1 MGPLGAAYTT
11 EYENLAFHPGSTRTN
26 FSAVATKAGQIG
38 SLGQRGTAAPGLRHL
53 GLSTNVAWAI
63 SLPAVPATGLSP
75 FRALLLNPRPT
86 RRTGGI
92 MIGLIRAAI
101 IGASLVFGLISA
113 QAADK
118 PFKRDDLADSAIK
131 LEAQIKT
138 EAGAINKSATAL
150 RSDADAAFRRND
162 MRTGLQILGQI
173 AATTPEDGGN
183 WLRLARTIFQIRPA
197 TSSEQTFLLER
208 ASTAAY
214 IAYQRAANASDEANA
229 LALLGRAM
237 AERKLWR
244 PALDALRLSL
254 DLREVADVRASYEK
268 MRDEHGFRLLDYTID
283 SDSASPRACF
293 QFSEELA
300 RRTDFTPFVALAGN
314 DKPALSSEGKQLCVD
329 GLKHGERYNINLR
342 AGLPSTVR
350 EGLPKSAEFN
360 VYVRDRKPFVRFTGR
375 AYVLPRTGQRG
386 IPLVSV
392 NTPSVAVEVFRI
404 GDRNLIN
411 TVVDGDFQRSLSRYE
426 LSNLG
431 DERGVKVWS
440 GQLATAMTLN
450 QDVTTAFPVDEAIGT
465 MLPGV
470 YVMIATAKGPGSDT
484 GDDDGGLATQ
494 WFIVSDLGLT
504 AFSGNDGIHVF
515 VNSLASTDA
524 VARAE
529 VRLVARNNEILATR
543 TTDDSGHAVFEAGL
557 ARGEGGLSP
566 AMLTVST
573 DKADYAFLSL
583 KSSAFDL
590 SDRGVAG
597 RAAPAAADA
606 FVYAERGVYRSNE
619 TVYLTALLRD
629 GQGNAV
635 SGGPLTLVVERP
647 DGVEFRRAVLPD
659 QGAGGRTLAVAL
671 NSAVPAGTW
680 RVRAFTDPKGNSVGE
695 TTFMVEDYIPERI
708 DFDVTAKEKQI
719 KVDAPAELKVDGHFL
734 YGAPASDLQ
743 LEGDMLV
750 ATAAERP
757 GFPGYQFG
765 VDDEENASNER
776 TPIEDLPE
784 TDTNGAARFPVS
796 LPTAPTSTRPQEA
809 QIFIRMAEAGGRAVE
824 RKIVLPVTPTS
835 AMIGVKPLF
844 GENNVAEGDKAAF
857 DVVFVSADGRPLA
870 RDGLRY
876 ELLKIETRYQ
886 WYRQNSSWE
895 FEPVKSTSRVADGDL
910 VVMADHP
917 ARIILSPQ
925 PGRYRLD
932 VKTTETDG
940 PLTSVQFDVGWYS
953 DGSADSPDLLETSID
968 KPEYQSGDTMV
979 VSVNARTAGKLTINV
994 LGDRLLTTQTIDV
1007 KQGTAQ
1013 VRIQVGKDWGSG
1025 AYVVATL
1032 RRPLDAAA
1040 SRMPGRAIG
1049 LKWFGIDKK
1058 ARTLQVNLSPPAL
1071 VRPNS
1076 TLKLPVKLTG
1086 LSPGEDAKVVVA
1098 AVDVGIL
1105 NLTNYKPPAPDDYY
1119 LGQRRLTAEIRDVYG
1134 QLIDGMQG
1142 TRGQLKTG
1150 GDSAGAELQGSPP
1163 TQKPLALYSGIV
1175 TVAADGT
1182 AEISFNIPE
1191 FAGTA
1196 RVMAIAWTAT
1206 KLGRATIDVTV
1217 RDPVVLTTTLPR
1229 FLLTG
1234 DHGTMSIDLDN
1245 VEGAPGDYAV
1255 NVKASGPVKVS
1266 GRAQPSVKL
1275 AAKQRSS
1282 MSLGL
1287 DAGGAGTAALDVD
1300 IKGPNGMSLTRH
1312 YALDV
1317 KAATQVLTRRSVR
1330 TLAKGE
1336 SLTLTSDM
1344 FSDLVDGTGTVSISA
1359 NLSAALDAA
1368 TILKALDRY
1377 PYGCSEQITSR
1388 AMPLLYVNDLAAGAH
1403 LAMDTTID
1411 QRIRDAIDRLLA
1423 RQGSNGS
1430 FGLWSAG
1437 GDDAWLD
1444 AYVTDFLTRAREKG
1458 FAVPDVL
1465 FRSALDRI
1473 RNSVVNSEEP
1483 EKDGGR
1489 NLAYGLYV
1497 LARNGTAP
1505 IGDLRYLADTKLNNL
1520 ATPIAKAQLAAALA
1534 LVGDK
1539 ARAERVYAAAV
1550 DSLAPKPVI
1559 EFGRADYGSA
1569 LRDAAALVSL
1579 AGEGNAPKAT
1589 LMQAV
1594 SRVEAARGLSPYTS
1608 TQENAWLVLAARAL
1622 AKETM
1627 ALDFDGAPIKTALYR
1642 SYKAAE
1648 MAGKPIRITNT
1659 GDAPIQTVVSVGGS
1673 PKTPEP
1679 PVANGF
1685 NIERNYFTLDG
1696 KPADVSKVKQNDRF
1710 AVVLKITEAKPEFGH
1725 IMVSDYLPAGF
1736 EIDNPHIVSSGDT
1749 GTLSWIEDGEE
1760 PENTEFRDDRFT
1772 AAIDRTANDN
1782 AIFTVAYVVRAVSP
1796 GKYVLPQAYVE
1807 DMYNPSRYGR
1817 TGTGSVEVRSAK

>member
-1 MGPLGAAYTT
+1 
-11 EYENLAFHPGSTRTN
+11 
-26 FSAVATKAGQIG
+26 
-38 SLGQRGTAAPGLRHL
+38 
-53 GLSTNVAWAI
+53 
-63 SLPAVPATGLSP
+63 
-75 FRALLLNPRPT
+75 
-86 RRTGGI
+86 
-92 MIGLIRAAI
+92 MIGLVRAAI
-101 IGASLVFGLISA
+101 LCATLSLGLISAGLPSA

-131 LEAQIKT
+131 LEAQIKS
-138 EAGAINKSATAL
+138 EAGVVSKSGGAL
-150 RSDADAAFRRND
+150 KADADAAFKRND

-173 AATTPEDGGN
+173 ATTAPDDSGN

-197 TSSEQTFLLER
+197 NSSEQTFLIER

-214 IAYQRAANASDEANA
+214 IAYQRAGNPADEADA
-229 LALLGRAM
+229 LAVLGRAM
-237 AERKLWR
+237 LERKLWR
-244 PALDALRLSL
+244 PALDSLRMSL
-254 DLREVADVRASYEK
+254 DLREVAEVRASYEK

-293 QFSEELA
+293 QFSEDLA
-300 RRTDFTPFVALAGN
+300 KRTDFAPFVALAGN
-314 DKPALSSEGKQLCVD
+314 DKPALTSEGRQLCVD

-342 AGLPSTVR
+342 AGLPSTVK

-392 NTPSVAVEVFRI
+392 NTPSVSIDVFRI

-411 TVVDGDFQRSLSRYE
+411 TVIDGDFQRALSRYE
-426 LSNLG
+426 LSSLG

-440 GQLATAMTLN
+440 GQLATAATLN
-450 QDVTTAFPVDEAIGT
+450 QDVTTAFPVDEALGA
-465 MLPGV
+465 MQPGV
-470 YVMIATAKGPGSDT
+470 YVMTAAAKGPGSDSS
-484 GDDDGGLATQ
+484 GDDGGLATQ

-515 VNSLASTDA
+515 VNSLASTEA
-524 VARAE
+524 ISKAE
-529 VRLVARNNEILATR
+529 IRLVARNNEILATR
-543 TTDDSGHAVFEAGL
+543 KTDDAGHAVFEAGL

-566 AMLTVST
+566 AMLTVTT

-590 SDRGVAG
+590 SDRGVSG
-597 RAAPAAADA
+597 RAVPAGADA

-629 GQGNAV
+629 GLGNAI
-635 SGGPLTLVVERP
+635 SGGPLTMVVERP

-659 QGAGGRTLAVAL
+659 QGAGGRTLALLL

-695 TTFMVEDYIPERI
+695 MTFMVEDYIPERI
-708 DFDVTAKEKQI
+708 DFEVTSKDKQI
-719 KVDAPAELKVDGHFL
+719 KVDAPVELKVDGHFL

-743 LEGDMLV
+743 LEGDMQV
-750 ATAAERP
+750 GSADERP
-757 GFPGYQFG
+757 GFAGYQFG
-765 VDDEENASNER
+765 VADEENASNER
-776 TPIEDLPE
+776 TPIENLPE
-784 TDTNGAARFPVS
+784 SDAKGVATFPVS
-796 LPTAPTSTRPQEA
+796 LAKPPTSTRPQEA

-824 RKIVLPVTPTS
+824 RKIVLPVAPAT

-844 GENNVAEGDKAAF
+844 GDKNVAEGDKAAF
-857 DVVFVSADGRPLA
+857 DVVFVSPDGKSLS

-876 ELLKIETRYQ
+876 ELLKIESRYQ

-895 FEPVKSTSRVADGDL
+895 FEPVKSTTRVDDGDL
-910 VVMADHP
+910 TVAADRP
-917 ARIILSPQ
+917 ARITLSPQ

-932 VKTTETDG
+932 VKSDDADG

-953 DGSADSPDLLETSID
+953 DGSADTPDLLETSID
-968 KPEYQSGDTMV
+968 RPEYQSGDTMV
-979 VSVNARTAGKLTINV
+979 VSVNARAAGKLTINV
-994 LGDRLLTTQTIDV
+994 LGDRLLTTQTTDI
-1007 KQGTAQ
+1007 KEGTAQ
-1013 VRIQVGKDWGSG
+1013 VRIPVAKDWGSG

-1040 SRMPGRAIG
+1040 LRMPGRAIG

-1058 ARTLQVNLSPPAL
+1058 SRTLAVNLSPPAL
-1071 VRPNS
+1071 VRPNT

-1086 LSPGEDAKVVVA
+1086 LNPGEDAKVVVA

-1105 NLTNYKPPAPDDYY
+1105 NLTNYKPPAPDEYY
-1119 LGQRRLTAEIRDVYG
+1119 LGQRRLTAEIRDLYG

-1150 GDSAGAELQGSPP
+1150 GDGAGAELQGSPP

-1175 TVAADGT
+1175 TVAADGA
-1182 AEISFNIPE
+1182 AEVSFDIPE

-1196 RVMAIAWTAT
+1196 RVMAVAWTAT
-1206 KLGRATIDVTV
+1206 KLGRATVDVIV
-1217 RDPVVLTTTLPR
+1217 RDPVVLTATLPR
-1229 FLLTG
+1229 FLLNG
-1234 DHGTMSIDLDN
+1234 DHGTMSFDLDN
-1245 VEGAPGDYAV
+1245 VEGAPGDYTLS
-1255 NVKASGPVKVS
+1255 VKTAGPVKVS
-1266 GRAQPSVKL
+1266 GNPVSTTKL

-1282 MSLGL
+1282 MSLAL
-1287 DAGGAGTAALDVD
+1287 DAGGAGSAALDVD
-1300 IKGPNGMSLTRH
+1300 IKGPNGLTLARH

-1317 KAATQVLTRRSVR
+1317 KPATQVLTRRSVR

-1344 FSDLVDGTGTVSISA
+1344 FSDLVEGTGTVSVSA
-1359 NLSAALDAA
+1359 SLSAALDAA

-1377 PYGCSEQITSR
+1377 PHGCSEQITSR

-1403 LAMDTTID
+1403 LAMDTAID
-1411 QRIRDAIDRLLA
+1411 QPIRDAIDRLLA

-1458 FAVPDVL
+1458 FSVPDVL

-1473 RNSVVNSEEP
+1473 RNSVVNAEEP
-1483 EKDGGR
+1483 EKDGGK

-1539 ARAERVYAAAV
+1539 SRAERVYAAAA
-1550 DSLAPKPVI
+1550 DSLAPKPAL
-1559 EFGRADYGSA
+1559 EFGRVDYGSA

-1579 AGEGNAPKAT
+1579 AGEGNAPRAT
-1589 LMQAV
+1589 LTQAV

-1608 TQENAWLVLAARAL
+1608 TQENAWLVLASRAL
-1622 AKETM
+1622 ANETM
-1627 ALDFDGAPIKTALYR
+1627 ALDVDGAPVKTALYR

-1648 MAGKPIRITNT
+1648 MSGKPVRITNT
-1659 GDAPIQTVVSVGGS
+1659 GDAAIQAVVSVGGS
-1673 PKTPEP
+1673 PVTPEP
-1679 PVANGF
+1679 AATNGF
-1685 NIERNYFTLDG
+1685 KIERNYFTLDG
-1696 KPADVSKVKQNDRF
+1696 KPADISKVKQNDRF
-1710 AVVLKITEAKPEFGH
+1710 AVVLKITEANPEFGH

-1736 EIDNPHIVSSGDT
+1736 EIDNPHLVSSGDT
-1749 GTLSWIEDGEE
+1749 GTLAWIEDGEE
-1760 PENTEFRDDRFT
+1760 PQNTEFRDDRFT
-1772 AAIDRTANDN
+1772 AAVDRAANDKS
-1782 AIFTVAYVVRAVSP
+1782 IFTVAYVVRAVSP